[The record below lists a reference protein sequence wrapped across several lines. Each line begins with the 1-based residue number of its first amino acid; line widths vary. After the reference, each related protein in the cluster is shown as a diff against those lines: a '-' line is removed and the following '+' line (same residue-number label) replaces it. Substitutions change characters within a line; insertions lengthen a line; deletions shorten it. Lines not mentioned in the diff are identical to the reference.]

1 MPDPD
6 PEPSAPLTP
15 VGPLAPG
22 SVSLRLY
29 PHNELPATEIVDRL
43 CTMAARAADVGF
55 DGVMTSEHHGG
66 FAGYLRR
73 LAAEVPAL
81 QPGDLRSL
89 EPAPLPEG

>member
-43 CTMAARAADVGF
+43 SIVALEGVAAHIDKARKERRMIHAVGDGTFVVDGRRIDRREAMASKLPG
-55 DGVMTSEHHGG
+55 GV
-66 FAGYLRR
+66 
-73 LAAEVPAL
+73 
-81 QPGDLRSL
+81 
-89 EPAPLPEG
+89 